1 MKNSI
6 RKLALAIFFAPIAT
20 ASFAV
25 QNESFHSQISSSV
38 FGEAGRHYSIDPY
51 LLYSIALVESSH
63 GAGNRLVAPYPY
75 ALRSAKLG
83 AEYPATK
90 QDAEIALTNH
100 LQSAHKLHSVDVCLM
115 QVNLGWNGHRV
126 KSPRDL
132 LDLKTCVFTGA
143 AILKDAL
150 ASTENLYQAI
160 GRYHTW
166 QDQEA
171 AEKYALRVVR
181 IYNKLPRS

>member
-1 MKNSI
+1 MNNLIKKAI
-6 RKLALAIFFAPIAT
+6 PALFLASIAT
-20 ASFAV
+20 VSFATN
-25 QNESFHSQISSSV
+25 NESFHSQISSSV
-38 FGEAGRHYSIDPY
+38 FGDAARHFSIDPY

-75 ALRSAKLG
+75 ALRSAQLG

-90 QDAEIALTNH
+90 QEAEIALVNH
-100 LQSAHKLHSVDVCLM
+100 LSNARKLHSVDVCLM

-126 KSPRDL
+126 KNPSDL

-150 ASTENLYQAI
+150 ASTQNLYQAI

-171 AEKYALRVVR
+171 GQKYALRVVR
-181 IYNKLPRS
+181 IYNKLPRT